1 MFKYLLAAA
10 TAWVILENIEE
21 AITHGYIKVE
31 YEERV
36 TNNGEYDTIIL
47 RFDNKRLKE
56 PGEFT
61 NDVFYVPY
69 KGNTLFMGRTLFK
82 KTSRFDNTVKY
93 DYDGYDELTD
103 KEISSLVGVS

>member
-31 YEERV
+31 YEERI

-47 RFDNKRLKE
+47 
-56 PGEFT
+56 
-61 NDVFYVPY
+61 
-69 KGNTLFMGRTLFK
+69 
-82 KTSRFDNTVKY
+82 RFDNTVKY

-103 KEISSLVGVS
+103 KEISDCFTQSLIYRRLRG